1 MRYVRVEFEGKLRDA
16 RLDRLVE
23 DRELSVTLLDA
34 PALSG
39 GAPIGSSL
47 TLPLAALRAPLAPGK
62 IVCVGQNYR
71 KHAAE
76 LGKPVPEEP
85 LLFLKASSSVIGPG
99 EPIRTP
105 PESERVDHEGELG
118 VVIGKRMVDVRAEDT
133 LAHVF
138 GYVGANDVTA
148 RDLQRK
154 DVQFTRA
161 KSFDSFC
168 PIGPFVETDLDPTN
182 VGIRVMVNGALRQDG
197 HTGDM
202 VFPVPELLA
211 YISAVMTLLPGDL
224 VLTGT
229 PAGVGPLVSGDV
241 VQVALSGLGLL
252 TNPVTTRVRQSVI
265 VEG

>member
-1 MRYVRVEFEGKLRDA
+1 MRYVRVEFEGRLRDA
-16 RLDRLVE
+16 RLDEPDLA
-23 DRELSVTLLDA
+23 ELQVTLLDA
-34 PALSG
+34 PFLQG
-39 GAPIGSSL
+39 GSPVGSSL
-47 TLPLAALRAPLAPGK
+47 RLPLSALRAPVTPGK
-62 IVCVGQNYR
+62 IVCVGQNFR

-85 LLFLKASSSVIGPG
+85 LLFLKATSSIIGPG
-99 EPIRTP
+99 DPIRLP

-118 VVIGKRMVDVRAEDT
+118 VVIGTRMVDVPARDA

-138 GYVGANDVTA
+138 GYVGTNDVTA

-168 PIGPFVETDLDPTN
+168 PVGPFVETELDPAD
-182 VGIRVMVNGALRQDG
+182 VDIRVTVNDLLRQDG

-211 YISAVMTLLPGDL
+211 YISAVMTLEPGDL

-229 PAGVGPLVSGDV
+229 PAGVGPLAHGDV
-241 VQVALSGLGLL
+241 VQVTLRGLGTLR
-252 TNPVTTRVRQSVI
+252 NPVTTRTRHSGI
-265 VEG
+265 VGG

>member
-1 MRYVRVEFEGKLRDA
+1 MRYVRVEFESKLRDA

-47 TLPLAALRAPLAPGK
+47 TLPLDAIRAPLAPGK

-118 VVIGKRMVDVRAEDT
+118 VVIGKRMVDVRAEDA

-168 PIGPFVETDLDPTN
+168 PIGPFVETDLDPWER
-182 VGIRVMVNGALRQDG
+182 GHPRHGERRAAPRRAHGGHGLPGAGAAGVHLCGDDAASRRPGADG
-197 HTGDM
+197 H
-202 VFPVPELLA
+202 A
-211 YISAVMTLLPGDL
+211 RRR
-224 VLTGT
+224 
-229 PAGVGPLVSGDV
+229 GPLG
-241 VQVALSGLGLL
+241 
-252 TNPVTTRVRQSVI
+252 
-265 VEG
+265 EW

>member
-1 MRYVRVEFEGKLRDA
+1 MRYVRVEFEGQLRDA
-16 RLDRLVE
+16 RLDQL
-23 DRELSVTLLDA
+23 DDDGELRVTLLGA
-34 PALSG
+34 PALHG
-39 GAPIGSSL
+39 GTTVGETVSL
-47 TLPLAALRAPLAPGK
+47 SRDSLRAPLSPGK

-76 LGKPVPEEP
+76 LGKPVPDEP
-85 LLFLKASSSVIGPG
+85 LLFLKATSTIIGPG
-99 EPIRTP
+99 DTIRLP

-118 VVIGKRMVDVRAEDT
+118 VVIGTRMVDVPASDA
-133 LAHVF
+133 LHHVF
-138 GYVGANDVTA
+138 GYVATNDVTA

-168 PIGPFVETDLDPTN
+168 PVGPFIETELDPAD
-182 VGIRVMVNGALRQDG
+182 VSIRVTVNGALRQDG

-211 YISAVMTLLPGDL
+211 YISAVMTLGPGDL

-229 PAGVGPLVSGDV
+229 PAGVGPLCAGDAV
-241 VQVALSGLGLL
+241 HVALSGLGVLR
-252 TNPVTTRVRQSVI
+252 NPVTTRTRQPGI
-265 VEG
+265 VKE